1 MELRHYQPQAQI
13 LADSLNRETG
23 DRWVTFEISNFPKV
37 LLQELN
43 THRMLSRN
51 AASSRA
57 MPIVKVIERVKTSPY
72 IPTFRENQRG
82 MVGRVLE
89 DQDRFNQSVE
99 IYQKALGDAIHHAEQ
114 LAAMSIHKE
123 AVNRLL
129 EPFMTV
135 PVIISGTEWHNFFR
149 LRTSPDATPDFQA
162 VALLLEQLYQTYQPT
177 PLQVGEIHGIYA
189 EAIPDDFTMLD
200 RLKVM
205 SARAARISYKNH
217 GSSVIDVQKDLQ
229 LADNLISDGHLSPL
243 EHMGWALSKQQ
254 CLWLDTR
261 NYQGFLS
268 FRAYLETAGVLNEL
282 VSKE

>member
-1 MELRHYQPQAQI
+1 MEFRRYEPQAVI
-13 LADSLNRETG
+13 LADSLNAETG

-57 MPIVKVIERVKTSPY
+57 MPIAKVIERVKQNPY

-82 MVGRVLE
+82 MVGKVIHDQERWHKAEQIYRRALE
-89 DQDRFNQSVE
+89 S
-99 IYQKALGDAIHHAEQ
+99 AIHYAEQ
-114 LAAMSIHKE
+114 MAEINIHKE

-135 PVIISGTEWHNFFR
+135 PVIISGTEWQNFFR

-162 VALLLEQLYQTYQPT
+162 TALLLQELYHSNIPKT
-177 PLQVGEIHGIYA
+177 LQAGELHCIYA
-189 EAIPDDFTMLD
+189 EHIPDDLPIGD

-205 SARAARISYKNH
+205 SARAARISYRNH
-217 GSSVIDVQKDLQ
+217 GTNHIDIQKDLE
-229 LADNLISDGHLSPL
+229 LAENLIRDGHLSPL
-243 EHMGWALSKQQ
+243 EHIGWALSKEQA
-254 CLWLDTR
+254 LRLNTR

-268 FRAYLETAGVLNEL
+268 FRAYWETQHLL
-282 VSKE
+282 PKLI

>member
-1 MELRHYQPQAQI
+1 MEFRHYHPQAKI
-13 LADSLNRETG
+13 LADSLNQETG
-23 DRWVTFEISNFPKV
+23 DRLVTFEIANFPKV

-57 MPIVKVIERVKTSPY
+57 IPVNKMIERVATHPY

-82 MVGRVLE
+82 MVGKVLS
-89 DQDRFNQSVE
+89 DREQFEQAVA
-99 IYQKALGDAIHHAEQ
+99 IYQQALADAIHYAEQ
-114 LAAMSIHKE
+114 LSGMSIHKE
-123 AVNRLL
+123 SVNRLL

-135 PVIISGTEWHNFFR
+135 PVIISGTEWQNFFK
-149 LRTSPDATPDFQA
+149 LRTAPAATPDFQT
-162 VALLLEQLYQTYQPT
+162 VALLLEELYHTHQPT
-177 PLQVGEIHGIYA
+177 PLKAGEIHGIFS
-189 EAIPDDFTMLD
+189 EFIPEELPVID

-217 GSSVIDVQKDLQ
+217 GSNVMDINKDLE
-229 LADNLISDGHLSPL
+229 LAENLIKDGHLSPL
-243 EHMGWALSKQQ
+243 EHVGWALNKQQ

-268 FRAYLETAGVLNEL
+268 FRAYLETSTVLNEL
-282 VSKE
+282 LLKK